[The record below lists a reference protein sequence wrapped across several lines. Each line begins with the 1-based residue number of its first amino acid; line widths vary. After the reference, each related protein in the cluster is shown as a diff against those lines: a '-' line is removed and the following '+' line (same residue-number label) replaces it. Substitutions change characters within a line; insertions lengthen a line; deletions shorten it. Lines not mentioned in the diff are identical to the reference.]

1 MPRRTLAL
9 TLSLFTAIAIAPS
22 LASAAEPDPSVPGV
36 STFFT
41 GRELRVTARLEPGLP
56 AEIQTRLSSGL
67 ATTTVWNIGLFVF
80 RNVWFDGKKDERLYE
95 VTATYRPMSGDY
107 ILERRMD
114 GRLLESRVLPNR
126 EEAARA
132 LSGVSALPCFLMGG
146 HLTGKRLVVKV
157 RCAYAAGVSLG
168 VVPTTGVTP
177 WKRSGVFEWTGGEP

>member
-1 MPRRTLAL
+1 VPRRTLAL
-9 TLSLFTAIAIAPS
+9 ALTLLAAITPS
-22 LASAAEPDPSVPGV
+22 LGSGAEQAPSVPGV

-56 AEIQTRLSSGL
+56 REIQTRLSSGL

-95 VTATYRPMSGDY
+95 VTATYRPASGDY

-114 GRLLESRVLPNR
+114 GRLLESRVLPDK
-126 EEAARA
+126 EEAERA
-132 LSGVSALPCFLMGG
+132 LSRVSALPCFLMGG
-146 HLTGKRLVVKV
+146 HLTGKSLVVKV

-177 WKRSGVFEWTGGEP
+177 WQRSGVFEWTGGEP